1 MSKPVL
7 KKVLQL
13 GIVVKDVEKAANTFC
28 DLFGLSLKNVQFV
41 DTSEY
46 QAPIQYKGKT
56 VRAGMKIAMLTAANI
71 EFEFIQHV
79 SGDVNSQKDY
89 FNQCGAGIQHI
100 CILTD
105 NYDNVVEEMQIL
117 GAEVLVDGGDG
128 NIGYKYMDMR
138 DSMGLVFEVYNDEL
152 LKTKNIK
159 P

>member
-1 MSKPVL
+1 
-7 KKVLQL
+7 
-13 GIVVKDVEKAANTFC
+13 
-28 DLFGLSLKNVQFV
+28 
-41 DTSEY
+41 
-46 QAPIQYKGKT
+46 
-56 VRAGMKIAMLTAANI
+56 MKIAMLTAANI